1 MNNLLK
7 TYNFSNFEIVKG
19 NGCYLYTS
27 GNRRLLDFSAG
38 VAVNSLGYNH
48 SVIKKTLQEQLK
60 TGITHLS
67 GSQIHSYKT
76 KLSQLLSKESNK
88 GDVFF
93 SNSGAE
99 SIEAALKIARNF
111 GSDKN
116 RDEII
121 AMTSS
126 FHGRTIGALSLGSN
140 KQYKSNIGP
149 VPGKVKF
156 CQFNDSKNLIK
167 LINKKTL
174 AIIIEFIQGDGG
186 INICSKEFARTI
198 KEICKKKKI
207 LLIADEIQGGIGRT
221 GKIFAYKHYGVSP
234 DIITTAK
241 GLGSGIPIGA
251 TIVKKDIAK
260 KINIGFHGSTFGGG
274 MLQTRVAYNV
284 FKTIN
289 KTNFL
294 NSVKSKGA
302 LLEQLLNKLNSKHDL
317 IKEVRVKGLMAGIE
331 FKNSKLALTIYR
343 ETSNDGLVTTLVKG
357 TIIRITP
364 PLIIKSEEIRKGIR
378 IISNCLEKYKIN
390 HY

>member
-27 GNRRLLDFSAG
+27 DNKRLLDFSAG

-76 KLSQLLSKESNK
+76 KLSKLLSKESNK

-116 RDEII
+116 KDEII

-156 CQFNDSKNLIK
+156 CQFNDSKNLTK

-186 INICSKEFARTI
+186 INICSKEFAKTI
-198 KEICKKKKI
+198 KEICKKKNI

-284 FKTIN
+284 FQTIN

-294 NSVKSKGA
+294 NSVKLKGI
-302 LLEQLLNKLNSKHDL
+302 LLEQLLNKLHSNHDF
-317 IKEVRVKGLMAGIE
+317 IKEIRIKGLMAGIE
-331 FKNSKLALTIYR
+331 FQNSQLALKIYE
-343 ETSNDGLVTTLVKG
+343 ETSKDGLVTTLVKG
-357 TIIRITP
+357 TTIRITP
-364 PLIIKSEEIRKGIR
+364 PLIIKADELKRGIK
-378 IISNCLEKYKIN
+378 IISDCLNKIKN
-390 HY
+390 

>member
-7 TYNFSNFEIVKG
+7 TYNFSNFEIIKG

-27 GNRRLLDFSAG
+27 DNKKLLDFSAG

-48 SVIKKTLQEQLK
+48 SVVKKTLQEQLK

-67 GSQIHSYKT
+67 GSQIHLYKT
-76 KLSQLLSKESNK
+76 KLSKLLSIESNK

-116 RDEII
+116 KNEII

-186 INICSKEFARTI
+186 INICSKEFAKTI

-221 GKIFAYKHYGVSP
+221 GKIFAYKHYGVLP

-289 KTNFL
+289 KIGFL
-294 NSVKSKGA
+294 NDVKTKGI
-302 LLEQLLNKLNSKHDL
+302 LLEKLLNNLHSNCHV
-317 IKEVRVKGLMAGIE
+317 IKDIRIKGLMAGIE
-331 FKNSKLALTIYR
+331 FKNNKTALEVYKDTSKK
-343 ETSNDGLVTTLVKG
+343 GLITTLVKG
-357 TIIRITP
+357 NIIRITT
-364 PLIIKSEEIRKGIR
+364 PLIIKPEELKEGIK
-378 IISNCLEKYKIN
+378 IISNSLSTIKN
-390 HY
+390 

>member
-7 TYNFSNFEIVKG
+7 TYNFSNFEIVRG
-19 NGCYLYTS
+19 NGSYLYTAD
-27 GNRRLLDFSAG
+27 NKKLLDFSAG

-48 SVIKKTLQEQLK
+48 SVVKKTIQEQLK

-67 GSQIHSYKT
+67 GSQIHLYKY

-111 GSDKN
+111 GSSKG

-126 FHGRTIGALSLGSN
+126 FHGRTIGALSVGSN
-140 KQYKSNIGP
+140 KAYKSDIGP

-156 CQFNDSKNLIK
+156 CKFNNSKNLK
-167 LINKKTL
+167 QLINKKTL

-186 INICSKEFARTI
+186 INICNKEFAKTI
-198 KEICKKKKI
+198 KEICKKRKI

-234 DIITTAK
+234 DIITSAK

-251 TIVKKDIAK
+251 TIVKKEISKD
-260 KINIGFHGSTFGGG
+260 INIGFHGSTFGGG
-274 MLQTRVAYNV
+274 MLQTRIAYNV

-289 KTNFL
+289 KTSFL
-294 NSVKSKGA
+294 NSVKSKGI
-302 LLEQLLNKLNSKHDL
+302 LLDKLLNKLHSNYDY
-317 IKEVRVKGLMAGIE
+317 IKEIRIKGLMAGIE
-331 FKNSKLALTIYR
+331 FKNSQIALKIYK
-343 ETSNDGLVTTLVKG
+343 ETSNHGLVTTLVKG
-357 TIIRITP
+357 TTIRITP
-364 PLIIKSEEIRKGIR
+364 PLIIKSEELKKGIK
-378 IISNCLEKYKIN
+378 IISNCLEKI
-390 HY
+390 

>member
-27 GNRRLLDFSAG
+27 DNKKLLDFSAG

-186 INICSKEFARTI
+186 INICSKEFAKTI

-284 FKTIN
+284 FKIIN
-289 KTNFL
+289 KIRFL
-294 NSVKSKGA
+294 NDVKTKGI
-302 LLEQLLNKLNSKHDL
+302 LLEKLLNNLHSNCHV
-317 IKEVRVKGLMAGIE
+317 IKDIRIKGLMAGIE
-331 FKNSKLALTIYR
+331 FKNNKTALEVYKDTSKK
-343 ETSNDGLVTTLVKG
+343 GLVTTLVKG

-364 PLIIKSEEIRKGIR
+364 PLVIKPEELKKGIKIISNSLSIIKS
-378 IISNCLEKYKIN
+378 
-390 HY
+390 

>member
-19 NGCYLYTS
+19 NGSYLYTAD
-27 GNRRLLDFSAG
+27 NKKLLDFSAG

-48 SVIKKTLQEQLK
+48 AVVKKTIQEQLK

-67 GSQIHSYKT
+67 GSQIHLYKN

-111 GSDKN
+111 GSGKGK
-116 RDEII
+116 DEII

-126 FHGRTIGALSLGSN
+126 FHGRTIGALSVGSN
-140 KQYKSNIGP
+140 KAYRTNIGP

-156 CQFNDSKNLIK
+156 CKFNDSKNLK
-167 LINKKTL
+167 QLINKKTL

-186 INICSKEFARTI
+186 INICSRDFAKTI
-198 KEICKKKKI
+198 KDICKKRKI

-221 GKIFAYKHYGVSP
+221 GKVFAYKHYGISP
-234 DIITTAK
+234 DIITSAK

-251 TIVKKDIAK
+251 TIVKKKIAK
-260 KINIGFHGSTFGGG
+260 NISIGFHGSTFGGG
-274 MLQTRVAYNV
+274 MLQTRVAFNV
-284 FKTIN
+284 LKTIN
-289 KTNFL
+289 KVGFL
-294 NSVKSKGA
+294 NNVKSKGL
-302 LLEQLLNKLNSKHDL
+302 LLEKLLKKLNADNEV
-317 IKEVRVKGLMAGIE
+317 IKEVRIKGLMAGVE
-331 FKNSKLALTIYR
+331 FKNDKTALKIYK
-343 ETSNDGLVTTLVKG
+343 ETSKNGLVTTLVKG
-357 TIIRITP
+357 NIIRITP
-364 PLIIKSEEIRKGIR
+364 PLIIQAEELKKGVK
-378 IISNCLEKYKIN
+378 IISDCLNTIKI
-390 HY
+390 

>member
-19 NGCYLYTS
+19 NGCYLYTAD
-27 GNRRLLDFSAG
+27 NKKLLDFSAG

-48 SVIKKTLQEQLK
+48 SVVKKTIQEQLK

-67 GSQIHSYKT
+67 GSQIHLYKY

-111 GSDKN
+111 GSSKG

-126 FHGRTIGALSLGSN
+126 FHGRTIGALSVGSN
-140 KQYKSNIGP
+140 KAYKSNIGP
-149 VPGKVKF
+149 VPGKVRF
-156 CQFNDSKNLIK
+156 CNFNDSKNLKK
-167 LINKKTL
+167 LTNKKTL
-174 AIIIEFIQGDGG
+174 AIILEFIQGDGG
-186 INICSKEFARTI
+186 INICSKEFAKTI
-198 KEICKKKKI
+198 KEICKKRKI

-234 DIITTAK
+234 DIITSAK

-251 TIVKKDIAK
+251 TIVKKEISK
-260 KINIGFHGSTFGGG
+260 NINIGFHGSTFGGG
-274 MLQTRVAYNV
+274 MLQTRIAYNV

-289 KTNFL
+289 KTSFL
-294 NSVKSKGA
+294 NSVKSKGI
-302 LLEQLLNKLNSKHDL
+302 LLDKLLNKLHSNYDY
-317 IKEVRVKGLMAGIE
+317 IKEIRIKGLMAGIE
-331 FKNSKLALTIYR
+331 FKNSQIALKIYK
-343 ETSNDGLVTTLVKG
+343 ETSNHGLVTTLVKG
-357 TIIRITP
+357 TTIRITP
-364 PLIIKSEEIRKGIR
+364 PLVIKSEEIKKGIK
-378 IISNCLEKYKIN
+378 IISECLDKI
-390 HY
+390 

>member
-19 NGCYLYTS
+19 NGSYLYTAD
-27 GNRRLLDFSAG
+27 NKKLLDFSAG

-48 SVIKKTLQEQLK
+48 AVVKKTIQEQLK

-67 GSQIHSYKT
+67 GSQIHLYKN

-111 GSDKN
+111 GSVKGK
-116 RDEII
+116 DEII

-126 FHGRTIGALSLGSN
+126 FHGRTIGALSVGSN
-140 KQYKSNIGP
+140 KAYKTDIGP

-156 CQFNDSKNLIK
+156 CKFNDSKNLK
-167 LINKKTL
+167 QLINKKTL

-186 INICSKEFARTI
+186 INICSRDFAKTI
-198 KEICKKKKI
+198 KDICKKRKI

-221 GKIFAYKHYGVSP
+221 GKVFAYKHYGISP
-234 DIITTAK
+234 DIITSAK

-251 TIVKKDIAK
+251 TIVKKKIAK
-260 KINIGFHGSTFGGG
+260 NISIGFHGSTFGGG
-274 MLQTRVAYNV
+274 MLQTRVAFNV
-284 FKTIN
+284 LKTIN
-289 KTNFL
+289 KVGFL
-294 NSVKSKGA
+294 NNVKSKGL
-302 LLEQLLNKLNSKHDL
+302 LLEKLLKKLNADNEV
-317 IKEVRVKGLMAGIE
+317 IKEVRIKGLMAGVE
-331 FKNSKLALTIYR
+331 FKNDKTALKIYK
-343 ETSNDGLVTTLVKG
+343 ETSKNGLVTTLVKG
-357 TIIRITP
+357 NIIRITP
-364 PLIIKSEEIRKGIR
+364 PLIIQAEELKKGVK
-378 IISNCLEKYKIN
+378 IISDCLNSLKI
-390 HY
+390 

>member
-67 GSQIHSYKT
+67 GSQIHLYKT
-76 KLSQLLSKESNK
+76 KLSKLLSIESNK

-111 GSDKN
+111 GSDNNK
-116 RDEII
+116 DEII

-156 CQFNDSKNLIK
+156 CQFNDSKNLTK

-186 INICSKEFARTI
+186 INICSKEFAKTI